1 MSLYKFVNYR
11 RILIDKFFVFETDNV
26 TFDKTR
32 SGVIFLCH
40 YHFLQVILRS
50 RTRKRVIRE

>member
-32 SGVIFLCH
+32 SGVIFC
-40 YHFLQVILRS
+40 VIIISCKCFYGL
-50 RTRKRVIRE
+50 VLARE